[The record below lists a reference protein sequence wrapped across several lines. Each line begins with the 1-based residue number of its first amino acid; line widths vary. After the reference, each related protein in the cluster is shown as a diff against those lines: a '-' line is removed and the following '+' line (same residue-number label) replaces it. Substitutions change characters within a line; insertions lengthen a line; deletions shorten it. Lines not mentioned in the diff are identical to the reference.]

1 MWFCLS
7 RSLAHAVLIQ
17 MKGIFIYFCE
27 IPWNV
32 IIWNN
37 WVGAL
42 KWTCNNSTFLR
53 NLCFHFR
60 ANFCSYNTRN
70 IEINGF
76 CARFKQIYFQQW
88 PHPIG
93 ARSHEIERHKNCTLL
108 VGRNYNEF
116 KYIYLNLFWSRKKSE
131 AKLWWFILADEMLF
145 VIYYS
150 LMHRPSSRRIF
161 DWTIFIVSRWFNAVQ
176 RVSICTW
183 FGFLLVHIF
192 AAHLFLL
199 IM

>member
-1 MWFCLS
+1 MS
-7 RSLAHAVLIQ
+7 SYGIIGSERSNEPATTAHSYVIYVFIFVQTFVLITQ
-17 MKGIFIYFCE
+17 E
-27 IPWNV
+27 T
-32 IIWNN
+32 
-37 WVGAL
+37 L
-42 KWTCNNSTFLR
+42 KLMVFVRDSNR
-53 NLCFHFR
+53 
-60 ANFCSYNTRN
+60 Y
-70 IEINGF
+70 
-76 CARFKQIYFQQW
+76 IYFQQW

-183 FGFLLVHIF
+183 FGFLSVHIF